1 MRHLA
6 RSGYIALTIL
16 LVATCAGSP
25 TSPPTLAEAQSF
37 LNRLVVLAHQGD
49 FAGLCAVGG
58 DLNCI
63 DHLDLAGRDAVPSDP
78 PQVIASTEIPSST
91 VNGQQSIGGLALT
104 VCGVD
109 GRQRPYRSEVLVFRN
124 GSTLA
129 AINPIYWDDIS
140 IVGGNP
146 PVSAASPSAGPPG
159 C

>member
-6 RSGYIALTIL
+6 RSGSIALTVVL
-16 LVATCAGSP
+16 AAACGGSP
-25 TSPPTLAEAQSF
+25 ASLPTRTEAQS
-37 LNRLVVLAHQGD
+37 LLDRLVVLARQGD
-49 FAGLCAVGG
+49 FAGLCAVAG

-63 DHLDLAGRDAVPSDP
+63 DHLDRAGRDAVPPDP
-78 PQVIASTEIPSST
+78 PRVIGSTEMPSSA
-91 VNGQQSIGGLALT
+91 VNGQQSIGGLVLT

-124 GSTLA
+124 RSTLA
-129 AINPIYWDDIS
+129 AINPIYWNGIS
-140 IVGGNP
+140 ITGGNP

>member
-1 MRHLA
+1 MRHRA
-6 RSGYIALTIL
+6 QSGLIALTIL
-16 LVATCAGSP
+16 LVAACGGSP
-25 TSPPTLAEAQSF
+25 ASPPTVTEAQS
-37 LNRLVVLAHQGD
+37 LLDRLVVLAHQGD

-63 DHLDLAGRDAVPSDP
+63 DHLDRAGRDAVPSDP
-78 PQVIASTEIPSST
+78 PRVIASTVIPSST
-91 VNGQQSIGGLALT
+91 VNGQQSIGGLVLT

-129 AINPIYWDDIS
+129 AINPIYWDGIS
-140 IVGGNP
+140 ITGGNP
-146 PVSAASPSAGPPG
+146 PVSAASPSARPPG